1 MAKTAI
7 VLRYC
12 SLVDLKMF
20 CFITIPFIKQTVIK
34 IIHIGVNRLKLI
46 YDIKI
51 QMYYPVKNYDFLIRE
66 YPP

>member
-1 MAKTAI
+1 
-7 VLRYC
+7 
-12 SLVDLKMF
+12 MF